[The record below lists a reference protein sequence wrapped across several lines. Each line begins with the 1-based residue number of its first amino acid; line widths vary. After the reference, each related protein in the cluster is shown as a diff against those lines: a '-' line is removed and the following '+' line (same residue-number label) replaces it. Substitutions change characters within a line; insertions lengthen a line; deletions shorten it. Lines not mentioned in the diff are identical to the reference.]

1 MLKNYIGE
9 LKENIQGFRYNRTEI
24 AGSLGDMGTFIP
36 LLVGMV
42 TVCGLDVASALIFA
56 GIFNIVTGIS
66 FGIPMPVQPMK
77 VIATVAIA
85 EGLTQHQILAAGIV
99 TGAIIFL
106 LGITNL
112 IQGLNRAIPFSV
124 VRGLQLGLGMRL
136 LMDGINMVT
145 STHRFLGYDSISVG
159 ITCALLVLLLF
170 FHTRFPGALVV
181 FILGLCLLLAESP
194 GVLATLRLEMSLPSL
209 TLPSTEDF
217 TVATFKAAIPQI
229 PLTTLN
235 SVIAVCALSR
245 NLFPNKVA
253 SPRKVATSVGLMN
266 LVGCWFGAMPMCHG
280 AGGLAGQYRFGART
294 GGSVAF
300 LGGAKILVGLF
311 FGAWALELLS
321 HYPRSVL
328 GVLLTFAGLELALTS
343 RDIRTRTDSFVML
356 LTAATILALKSTALG
371 FIVGLTMAYLF
382 LFGVLKI
389 EKVEDAS

>member
-1 MLKNYIGE
+1 
-9 LKENIQGFRYNRTEI
+9 
-24 AGSLGDMGTFIP
+24 
-36 LLVGMV
+36 
-42 TVCGLDVASALIFA
+42 
-56 GIFNIVTGIS
+56 
-66 FGIPMPVQPMK
+66 
-77 VIATVAIA
+77 
-85 EGLTQHQILAAGIV
+85 
-99 TGAIIFL
+99 
-106 LGITNL
+106 
-112 IQGLNRAIPFSV
+112 LNS
-124 VRGLQLGLGMRL
+124 
-136 LMDGINMVT
+136 
-145 STHRFLGYDSISVG
+145 
-159 ITCALLVLLLF
+159 
-170 FHTRFPGALVV
+170 
-181 FILGLCLLLAESP
+181 
-194 GVLATLRLEMSLPSL
+194 LRLETSLPSL
-209 TLPSTEDF
+209 TLPSAEDF

-245 NLFPNKVA
+245 DLFPNKVA

-311 FGAWALELLS
+311 FGAWALELLA

-382 LFGVLKI
+382 LFGVLRI